1 MAIEVEFKA
10 WVDDPDAL
18 ESALKAQ
25 AEFVRV
31 VQKYD
36 IYFSQPDHSETHF
49 RLRREAANAIVTT
62 KYKTIMGG
70 TEISDEIEFNVSDPQ
85 AFCRFIDRFGFEPFV
100 VKRKTGRIYRAGNA
114 TLELNEVEH
123 LGSFIEVEIMCEDE
137 SFVEEA
143 RNELDEWARRLGIA
157 RSDIE
162 PTPYI
167 ILIQQRHPARYVFDH
182 SDSEALVREVPL
194 RNAGR

>member
-10 WVDDPDAL
+10 WVDDPATL
-18 ESALKAQ
+18 ERTLKTH

-36 IYFSQPDHSETHF
+36 IYFSQPGRSVTHF
-49 RLRREAANAIVTT
+49 RLRREGANSIVTT
-62 KYKTIMGG
+62 KYKSIQGG
-70 TEISDEIEFNVSDPQ
+70 TEISDEIEFDVSDPQ

-137 SFVEEA
+137 SFIEEA
-143 RNELDEWARRLGIA
+143 RNELDEWIERLGIA
-157 RSDIE
+157 RRDVE

-167 ILIQQRHPARYVFDH
+167 ILIQQHHPARYAFDH
-182 SDSEALVREVPL
+182 ADPEALVREVPQ
-194 RNAGR
+194 RNAGQ